1 MSATVQPLPT
11 VQRQI
16 VLAARPRGLP
26 TPADFRLQQA
36 PLPVP
41 AAGEVLVRHS
51 HLGLAPAARPRM
63 DDVASYVAPMA
74 LGDVVFGQAL
84 GTVVASRHDGFCVGE
99 QVMAMAGGWQ
109 DYSVSPAA
117 LLTRVDT
124 TIAPPTAWLGRL
136 GTSGMTAYV
145 GLLDIGRP
153 RAGETV
159 VVSAASGAVGSA
171 AGQIARIHGCRVVG
185 IAGGAR
191 KCAHVVQELGFDASV
206 DHRAADLPQALR
218 DACPEGVDLYFDNVG
233 GAVRD
238 AVWPLMRPN
247 GRIVLC
253 GLLAEYNRDGG
264 APAAGPGW
272 FPLLTQRLRVQ
283 GFILSDHLDRKAD
296 FLRDAGQWVR
306 DGRLRATEC
315 IYEGLEQTV
324 TAFIAMLQGSHLGK
338 TLVRL

>member
-1 MSATVQPLPT
+1 M
-11 VQRQI
+11 
-16 VLAARPRGLP
+16 
-26 TPADFRLQQA
+26 
-36 PLPVP
+36 
-41 AAGEVLVRHS
+41 
-51 HLGLAPAARPRM
+51 
-63 DDVASYVAPMA
+63 
-74 LGDVVFGQAL
+74 
-84 GTVVASRHDGFCVGE
+84 
-99 QVMAMAGGWQ
+99 
-109 DYSVSPAA
+109 
-117 LLTRVDT
+117 
-124 TIAPPTAWLGRL
+124 L

-185 IAGGAR
+185 IAGGPQ
-191 KCAHVVQELGFDASV
+191 KCNYVVEQLGFDACV
-206 DHRAADLPQALR
+206 DHRDPDMAQALQA
-218 DACPEGVDLYFDNVG
+218 ACPTGVDLYFDNVG

-238 AVWPLMRPN
+238 TVWPLMRQN
-247 GRIVLC
+247 GRVVLC
-253 GLLAEYNRDGG
+253 GLIAEYNDNNDALRS
-264 APAAGPGW
+264 GPGW

-306 DGRLRATEC
+306 EGKLRASEFV
-315 IYEGLEQTV
+315 YDGLEQTI